1 MNIRSMISNVFGN
14 KKPKYKMLNTFKLL
28 NNSDSSFYSW
38 NGRLYDNNIVRTAVG
53 TNGINAAKLN
63 PKHIRKYEGEIK
75 DSPNKNLARL
85 LKTPNKFMTM
95 FDFLQKMM
103 IQRELNSNA
112 FAYIDRDPN
121 INGMDGIKGIYPLD
135 ASSLDLLEDDKS
147 NLFIRFRFRNGDS
160 KIVSYCD
167 VIHIRKHFGEH
178 DFWGEE
184 NRKTLQQQLDVA
196 NMTSQGINSAIKN
209 TAFIRGILE
218 FAQALNPEDR
228 DKQIEDFSER
238 YLDVNKNNKGLAY
251 TDPRYKFHEVKSDPF
266 VPNKAQMDYTKQEIY
281 DYFNTNQKIIQGNF
295 SDEEWIAYF
304 ETTIEPFAL
313 QMSQEMTKKIFTRME
328 QYYGNEIIFEANRL
342 ANASNA
348 TKITICEKLGHL
360 FTINEQREIWNRGPV
375 PDGDR
380 RLQSL
385 NYVNADKAD
394 EYQLSEKNENK
405 EGEKK
410 ENE

>member
-1 MNIRSMISNVFGN
+1 MNIRSMISNIFGN
-14 KKPKYKMLNTFKLL
+14 KKPKYKIMNSFKLL
-28 NNSDSSFYSW
+28 NDSDSSFYSW
-38 NGRLYDNNIVRTAVG
+38 NGRLYDNNIVRTAIG

-75 DSPNKNLARL
+75 DSPNKNLAKL

-103 IQRELNSNA
+103 IQREINNNA

-121 INGMDGIKGIYPLD
+121 IPGMDGIRGIYPLD
-135 ASSLDLLEDDKS
+135 ASSLDLLEDDNS
-147 NLFIRFRFRNGDS
+147 NLYIRFRFRNGDS
-160 KIVSYCD
+160 KIASYWD
-167 VIHIRKHFGEH
+167 VIHIRKHFSEH
-178 DFWGEE
+178 DFWGEN
-184 NRKTLQQQLDVA
+184 NRRTLQPQLEVA
-196 NMTSQGINSAIKN
+196 NMTSQGINNAIKN

-218 FAQALNPEDR
+218 FAQVLNPDDR

-281 DYFNTNQKIIQGNF
+281 DYFNTNEKIIQGNF
-295 SDEEWIAYF
+295 SDDEWIAYF

-313 QMSQEMTKKIFTRME
+313 QMSQEMTKKIFTSME
-328 QYYGNEIIFEANRL
+328 QNYGNEIILEANRL
-342 ANASNA
+342 ANASNS
-348 TKITICEKLGHL
+348 TKIQICKELKHL
-360 FTINEQREIWNRGPV
+360 FTINEQREMWNRGPV
-375 PDGDR
+375 PGGDK
-380 RLQSL
+380 RLQTL
-385 NYVNADKAD
+385 NDVNTEIADQ
-394 EYQLSEKNENK
+394 YQLQKT